1 MKKINLKKA
10 LFVLISGFFLFS
22 QVACDHNSDIN
33 NSDNETNQN
42 ETTPTTEPEPGTEDK
57 KEETEPV
64 EENEQPAPEPTPE
77 PVEVTIPTIS
87 FNLSNATAL
96 ASGDASAARF
106 ARSARAAA
114 EVSASF
120 LQKVLSDGS
129 IQAAFS
135 IEGGEEPSE
144 WGKLDSVIKSP
155 NGEDYILYFD
165 LPSHT
170 LVTLEDGSQ
179 TNWNLS
185 QLILVHSD
193 NTYEDILLS
202 SPDEIPVY
210 SIRKKDCVQ
219 FMNDGSILY
228 VCNDDSFDYYLKRYD
243 PATKDTTELCH
254 LSGGT
259 EDNSDVYIVG
269 FQMSSDNQYIYL
281 DCQILNETV
290 SKRYLKVFPLSNP
303 EDSVELG
310 KVKYGLHGWSYNP
323 YDDCLY
329 YSVRDGEKEEA
340 DDPTKFYTNKIDKT
354 GKEDPV
360 PILTDKL
367 FCFFLVPTAEDEV
380 WTIFNVGSG
389 QEDETEVTAN
399 IQNILNEEEI
409 IEFTIPADFYFDE
422 KYLHV
427 GEKIY
432 LEYQHSIGNNYLQ
445 SIYSVDTASKKGEN
459 VMKNVPDWEN
469 ITLVSWSV
477 NEESL
482 FISGTYYT
490 DGSAA
495 NYKID
500 LSTLEAIKI
509 DSATAFASIAA
520 L

>member
-1 MKKINLKKA
+1 MKKINLKKT
-10 LFVLISGFFLFS
+10 LFVLISGLFLFS

-42 ETTPTTEPEPGTEDK
+42 ETAPTPEPEPGTEDK

-144 WGKLDSVIKSP
+144 WGNLDSVIKSP

-165 LPSHT
+165 APSHT

-259 EDNSDVYIVG
+259 EDDSSVYIVG

-281 DCQILNETV
+281 DCQVLNETV

-310 KVKYGLHGWSYNP
+310 KVKIGLHGWSYNP
-323 YDDCLY
+323 YDGTLY
-329 YSVRDGEKEEA
+329 YSVRDGEKEEDL
-340 DDPTKFYTNKIDKT
+340 DDPTKWYTAKLGET
-354 GKEDPV
+354 GKGNPEIILED
-360 PILTDKL
+360 K
-367 FCFFLVPTAEDEV
+367 FCNFLVPTAENEV
-380 WTIFNVGSG
+380 WTIFSVGTG
-389 QEDETEVTAN
+389 QENETEITAN
-399 IQNILNEEEI
+399 IQNILNEEEK

-427 GEKIY
+427 GDIIY
-432 LEYQHSIGNNYLQ
+432 LEYQHSIDNNYLQ

>member
-1 MKKINLKKA
+1 MKKINLKKT
-10 LFVLISGFFLFS
+10 LFVLISGLFLFS
-22 QVACDHNSDIN
+22 QVACDRNS
-33 NSDNETNQN
+33 
-42 ETTPTTEPEPGTEDK
+42 K
-57 KEETEPV
+57 
-64 EENEQPAPEPTPE
+64 

-114 EVSASF
+114 EVSDSF

-135 IEGGEEPSE
+135 IEGGEDPSE

-165 LPSHT
+165 FPSQT

-179 TNWNLS
+179 TNWYLS

-193 NTYEDILLS
+193 NSYEDILLS
-202 SPDEIPVY
+202 TPYKTPYIVD
-210 SIRKKDCVQ
+210 KKDCVK

-228 VCNDDSFDYYLKRYD
+228 VCRDSGGYDYYFNKYE
-243 PATKDTTELCH
+243 PSSKNTTELCH
-254 LSGGT
+254 FPGGT
-259 EDNSDVYIVG
+259 DNESNVYIHG
-269 FQMSSDNQYIYL
+269 FQISNDNTYIYL
-281 DCQILNETV
+281 DCSIGD
-290 SKRYLKVFPLSNP
+290 KRYLKVFPLSNP
-303 EDSVELG
+303 DDAVELG
-310 KVKYGLHGWSYNP
+310 KVKIGLHGWSYNP
-323 YDDCLY
+323 YDGTLY
-329 YSVRDGEKEEA
+329 YSVRDGEKEEDL
-340 DDPTKFYTNKIDKT
+340 DDPTKWYTAKLGET
-354 GKEDPV
+354 GKGNPEIILED
-360 PILTDKL
+360 K
-367 FCFFLVPTAEDEV
+367 FCNFLVPTAEDEV
-380 WTIFNVGSG
+380 WTIFSVGTG
-389 QEDETEVTAN
+389 QENETEITAN
-399 IQNILNEEEI
+399 IQNILNEEEK

-427 GEKIY
+427 GDIIY
-432 LEYQHSIGNNYLQ
+432 LEYQHHKDDMRLQ
-445 SIYSVDTASKKGEN
+445 NIYSVDTASKKGEN

-469 ITLVSWSV
+469 ITLASWSV